1 MLVDPFFTI
10 LSRAKKTWVW
20 DVRAEISEKKLAVHS
35 APRIAELLEERFR
48 DVSYEDSSRVM
59 GKPRNKRPRGS
70 ETTKNSKFSAH
81 LEISQINSHNSSL
94 QYLVQTLLKN
104 HC

>member
-1 MLVDPFFTI
+1 MI

-70 ETTKNSKFSAH
+70 ETTKLQIFSP
-81 LEISQINSHNSSL
+81 SRDFSD
-94 QYLVQTLLKN
+94 
-104 HC
+104 